1 METKKL
7 YKTLLILPLL
17 FITFLF
23 LGKNEVVNASSIYTS
38 NDSAIRSSPGPTTG
52 SWTFYSGYPS
62 SSLAW
67 IRGSGPAHIEVPSGM
82 MGWTMGTYAP
92 YGHNLQ
98 GEWVYLSIQGISFSL
113 IFNGKIG

>member
-1 METKKL
+1 M
-7 YKTLLILPLL
+7 
-17 FITFLF
+17 
-23 LGKNEVVNASSIYTS
+23 YTS
-38 NDSAIRSSPGPTTG
+38 NESGGTVSGGPTTG
-52 SWTFYSGYPS
+52 SWTFYSGSPS

-67 IRGSGPAHIEVPSGM
+67 IKGKGPAHIEVPGSM